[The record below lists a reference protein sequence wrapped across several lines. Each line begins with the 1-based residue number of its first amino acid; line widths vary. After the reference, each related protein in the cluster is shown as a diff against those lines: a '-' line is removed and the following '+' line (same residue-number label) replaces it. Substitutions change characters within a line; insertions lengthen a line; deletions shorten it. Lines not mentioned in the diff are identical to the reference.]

1 MPDFLR
7 MAKKIVRSF
16 IDSLTARADVVSVIN
31 ARVPLKR
38 AGSNY
43 NACCPF
49 HDEKTPSFTV
59 TPNKQFYHCFGCGA
73 SGGVVNFLMQYE
85 HLSFVDAVEK
95 LAEELGVPVE
105 YEQFDEKRA
114 QIKKDL
120 HEILA
125 HASELFQQNLLTD
138 NANVARN
145 YIKERGLNQP
155 VLNQFCLGYSLKNNQ
170 LAQLWKS
177 QPDVITEAKKAGLIA
192 AGDYGDYD
200 QFRDRLMFPI
210 RDYRGRVLGFGAR
223 ALGDAMPK
231 YLNSGESDV
240 FAKRYILYGL
250 YELLQ
255 STTKIEQIILVEGYM
270 DVIALHQH
278 GVLGAMAAL
287 GTALTAEHVKL
298 ARKYCQT
305 IYLCFDGDKAG
316 RNAANR
322 AIQSILAGMELND
335 KIRVVFLPEGEDP
348 DTLVRKVGQQGFM
361 KLMQQ
366 GMLFSEFLYQHL
378 IADSNMQYAE
388 GKGEVYQRA
397 KTLFDEMPDGPQKTL
412 LYEGFVA
419 HTGLD
424 IYRLPTALHEQ
435 VVTKPNHF
443 VNKVKKTNTVL
454 RNQRMGIEQQLTRIL
469 LEYPQ
474 FAYFCQQTGVLL
486 EKQSEEAILLCAV
499 IELIQAN
506 GVDIAL
512 TEWLPAQLLQPLQI
526 LYKQPILEL
535 DIGKGEDNEA
545 RQQRLFDEFVKGYE
559 RLINEQLTKRMVHY
573 PKMELN

>member
-155 VLNQFCLGYSLKNNQ
+155 ILNQFCLGYSLKNNQ
-170 LAQLWKS
+170 LTQLWKS
-177 QPDVITEAKKAGLIA
+177 QLDVITEAKKAGLIA

-412 LYEGFVA
+412 LYEGFVV

-443 VNKVKKTNTVL
+443 ANKPKKANTVL
-454 RNQRMGIEQQLTRIL
+454 RNQRMGIEQRLTRIL

-474 FAYFCQQTGVLL
+474 FAYFSQQTGVLL

-535 DIGKGEDNEA
+535 DIGKGEDNKA

-559 RLINEQLTKRMVHY
+559 RLINEQLAKRMVHY